1 MIRERNLPHKS
12 MFHVGRSGWLSLLT
26 AVRITALRWRLIF
39 VEDSENQKRA

>member
-26 AVRITALRWRLIF
+26 AVSITALGWRLTF
-39 VEDSENQKRA
+39 VEGWGNPKRA